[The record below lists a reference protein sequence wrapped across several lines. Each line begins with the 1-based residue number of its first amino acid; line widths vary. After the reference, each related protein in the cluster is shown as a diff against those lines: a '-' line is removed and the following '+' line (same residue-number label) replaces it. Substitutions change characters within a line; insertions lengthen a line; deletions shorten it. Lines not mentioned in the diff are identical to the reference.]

1 MRQQKKEEKKTTLST
16 REPRDNQGESV
27 NRSRRKALQT
37 IAAGTAAA
45 GALALTG
52 KWSKPLVDTIIL
64 PAHAQ
69 ATNAQEPTNTTTT
82 PTPTTTSGACSPNIE
97 AACYTVIR
105 DTQTERITSATVTGS
120 VSPASPGVAITIQII
135 SIQGEGSQRTDTL
148 NTTTNG
154 TGTFSATQT
163 YRVSDVVTDIEMA
176 SASGPC
182 NSVEAPQ
189 CS

>member
-82 PTPTTTSGACSPNIE
+82 PTPTTTG
-97 AACYTVIR
+97 
-105 DTQTERITSATVTGS
+105 
-120 VSPASPGVAITIQII
+120 
-135 SIQGEGSQRTDTL
+135 
-148 NTTTNG
+148 NT
-154 TGTFSATQT
+154 
-163 YRVSDVVTDIEMA
+163 
-176 SASGPC
+176 
-182 NSVEAPQ
+182 
-189 CS
+189 